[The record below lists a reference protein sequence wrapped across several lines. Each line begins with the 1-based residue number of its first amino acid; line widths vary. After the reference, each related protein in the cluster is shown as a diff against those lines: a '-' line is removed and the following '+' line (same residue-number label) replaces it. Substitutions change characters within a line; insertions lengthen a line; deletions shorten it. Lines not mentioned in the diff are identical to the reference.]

1 MKNSECGMRNN
12 ILSAAYLTGI
22 IFMVLLFCGCGR
34 FDRSSIKMPE
44 FSFVTTENLHSAAY
58 LDQQYIWVCGRYG
71 TICHSADNGVTWQ
84 KQESGT
90 NEMLGSITFVDQQ
103 TGWTAGVKGTIL
115 HTVDGGSTWAIQ
127 KSNTEFNILDLFF
140 LNRELGWAVGEN
152 GLVLHTKNGGRDWK
166 PQGEGA
172 DSFYND
178 VFFVDPKT
186 GWIVGEFGTLL
197 HTRNGGN
204 TWTPQS
210 CADLEATVAE
220 SDWDRPLP
228 ALYGTYFKDRRQGW
242 VVGMDGIILKT
253 VDGGKRWKRINSGT
267 KKPLY
272 SVVVGKELGWIVG
285 NKGQY
290 LMSENGGE
298 SWSLRDGRI
307 KTRFWLRET
316 AFSDEQHG
324 IIVGARG
331 TIAQTSDGGKS
342 WSLISGYRYD
352 MEEYGLSDF

>member
-1 MKNSECGMRNN
+1 MTEDRK
-12 ILSAAYLTGI
+12 YLINLITG
-22 IFMVLLFCGCGR
+22 FVLTFFLVSGCGR
-34 FDRSSIKMPE
+34 FDRSSIKIPE

-58 LDQQYIWVCGRYG
+58 LDQKNIWVCGRYG
-71 TICHSADNGVTWQ
+71 TIYHSADNGVTWK
-84 KQESGT
+84 KQESGV
-90 NEMLGSITFVDQQ
+90 NELLGSIAFVDPQ
-103 TGWTAGVKGTIL
+103 TGWGAGVKGTIL
-115 HTVDGGSTWAIQ
+115 HTGDGGSTWTAQ

-140 LNRELGWAVGEN
+140 LNRDLGWAVGEN
-152 GLVLHTKNGGRDWK
+152 GLVLHTQNGGRDWQF
-166 PQGEGA
+166 QGDGA

-178 VFFVDPKT
+178 VFFVDPQT

-197 HTRNGGN
+197 HTENGGK
-204 TWTPQS
+204 TWVPQP

-228 ALYGTYFKDRRQGW
+228 ALYGIYFKDRNQGW

-253 VDGGKRWKRINSGT
+253 NDGGKRWERVESGT

-272 SVVVGKELGWIVG
+272 SIVVKNNSGWIVG

-290 LMSENGGE
+290 LVSENGGKT
-298 SWSLRDGRI
+298 WSLRDGSI

-316 AFSDEQHG
+316 AFSSEQHG

-331 TIAQTSDGGKS
+331 TIAQTSDGGKT